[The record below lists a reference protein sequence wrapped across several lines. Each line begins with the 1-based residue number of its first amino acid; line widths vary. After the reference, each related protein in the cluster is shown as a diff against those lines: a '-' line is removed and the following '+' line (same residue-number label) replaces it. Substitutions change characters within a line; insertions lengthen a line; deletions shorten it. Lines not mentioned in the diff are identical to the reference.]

1 MNAIARLVM
10 AIDHMLLPE
19 LQEVSRTVLK
29 YLRLFA
35 CKMWFFFLVSSI
47 TLPEQA
53 KNRKGPL
60 PLDLDEFGQR

>member
-35 CKMWFFFLVSSI
+35 CKMWFFFSRIVNYATRASQESKRAS
-47 TLPEQA
+47 P
-53 KNRKGPL
+53 
-60 PLDLDEFGQR
+60 FGS